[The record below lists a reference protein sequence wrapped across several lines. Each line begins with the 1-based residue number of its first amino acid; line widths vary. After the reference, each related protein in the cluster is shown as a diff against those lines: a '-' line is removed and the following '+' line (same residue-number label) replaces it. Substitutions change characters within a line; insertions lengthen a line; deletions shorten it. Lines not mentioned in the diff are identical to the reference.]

1 MDTVSA
7 GPRASFGALPKS
19 FLHPCLLLLL
29 KEQPG
34 YGYDLVARLKKLGID
49 DDSASVYRALRVLE
63 EKHAVSSSWKTSS
76 TGPARRIYDLTTVG
90 EEQLHAAVQ
99 AAISMHATIQ
109 RYFRRYAEAESRPPP
124 PTGSAHSSSP
134 RPTKSEMSAAR

>member
-7 GPRASFGALPKS
+7 GPRRSSGALPKS

-63 EKHAVSSSWKTSS
+63 EKRAVSSSWKTSS

-90 EEQLHAAVQ
+90 EEQLHDAVQ
-99 AAISMHATIQ
+99 AAIAMHATIQ
-109 RYFRRYAEAESRPPP
+109 RYFRRYADAESRPREISDPEAGEQMASLAG
-124 PTGSAHSSSP
+124 TV
-134 RPTKSEMSAAR
+134 

>member
-1 MDTVSA
+1 MDVDDGVSP
-7 GPRASFGALPKS
+7 GSCHRFGALPKS

-63 EKHAVSSSWKTSS
+63 EKHAVSSSWQKSS
-76 TGPARRIYDLTTVG
+76 TGPARRIYGLTTVG
-90 EEQLHAAVQ
+90 EEQLHAAAQ
-99 AAISMHATIQ
+99 AAVTMHATIQ
-109 RYFRRYAEAESRPPP
+109 RYFCRYAAAESEPRASGDSESMAVSVA
-124 PTGSAHSSSP
+124 GS
-134 RPTKSEMSAAR
+134 T